1 MDKKAE
7 EEKEKTEEKKEENKE
22 KEEKLED
29 LREKIAIQEAL
40 IEGTKEAM
48 EDAKREVKR
57 NNEPEID
64 MDDMID
70 IAKGYKNP
78 EEVQKGLADIK
89 NNMKIL
95 EADLKGIKID
105 EEV

>member
-1 MDKKAE
+1 
-7 EEKEKTEEKKEENKE
+7 
-22 KEEKLED
+22 
-29 LREKIAIQEAL
+29 
-40 IEGTKEAM
+40 M